1 MLALPCCRHCGS
13 VNWGGAEGGCVE
25 GASATGSEEPP
36 LASYLPA
43 PLPLYIGQQTLKD
56 ECPLYVFFT
65 LLGSSGRGGG
75 VGLGWVKA
83 SSGPPGP
90 QTSPFPARHNWSG
103 GFTVV
108 RSQGL
113 PD

>member
-1 MLALPCCRHCGS
+1 MLRGGVCARPAFGAAPFLFWGVGAAKGLLSCLLAPNGNQRTACTLAL
-13 VNWGGAEGGCVE
+13 WW
-25 GASATGSEEPP
+25 
-36 LASYLPA
+36 
-43 PLPLYIGQQTLKD
+43 LKFGPT
-56 ECPLYVFFT
+56 E
-65 LLGSSGRGGG
+65 SGGG

-90 QTSPFPARHNWSG
+90 RISPFPARHNWSG

>member
-1 MLALPCCRHCGS
+1 MFRNEEVFSSSLAHGAVGS
-13 VNWGGAEGGCVE
+13 VGYSSPLGVALHSGTARFFCF
-25 GASATGSEEPP
+25 SAIPLHDVGSW
-36 LASYLPA
+36 
-43 PLPLYIGQQTLKD
+43 
-56 ECPLYVFFT
+56 
-65 LLGSSGRGGG
+65 

-90 QTSPFPARHNWSG
+90 RISPFPARHNWSG

>member
-1 MLALPCCRHCGS
+1 MLKHCDCTTDGGGS
-13 VNWGGAEGGCVE
+13 L
-25 GASATGSEEPP
+25 GAS
-36 LASYLPA
+36 
-43 PLPLYIGQQTLKD
+43 
-56 ECPLYVFFT
+56 
-65 LLGSSGRGGG
+65 LGGHWG

-90 QTSPFPARHNWSG
+90 RTSPFPARHNWSG